1 MDTMNEINALKTKLA
16 QGRLS
21 RRDFVRSALAVGVA
35 LPTALTLSDSVL
47 AASPQRGGTLRQAL
61 TGGSTSDRLDPA
73 TFLDSYMINVGMG
86 QLRNN
91 LTELDE
97 NNQLIPELA
106 ESWNTSDGQNW
117 VFNLHK
123 GVEFHN
129 GRSLV
134 ANDVVASIQHHLGEK
149 TKSGAKGI
157 VAQIKEIKA
166 DGKSKVVM
174 KLEGPNADFPFL
186 LTDYHLGICPANADG
201 SIDWESGIGTGGYKL
216 ENYDPGVRTLTS
228 RNANYWKSG
237 RAHFDSVETLFI
249 ADVTARENGLVTG
262 ELDVIT
268 APNLSTA
275 GRLGSKPGIEVFFTN
290 GNQHCTLPMLSDRD
304 PFGDN
309 NLVMALKSAI
319 NRQEWLDKI
328 WFGHAALGNDIPI
341 GPANRYRASNSEIP
355 QREYDLD
362 MAKYYMKKA
371 GLSSI
376 NLKLSV
382 ADTAFQD
389 SDDAGVLFAETARG
403 AGINIEVVR
412 KPNDGYWSNTWL
424 KDSWVASYW
433 GGRPSEDWMFSQVYS
448 ENAIATG
455 WSETNF
461 VHPKFE
467 ELLVQ
472 ARAELDDAKRR
483 EMYVEMQRIVHDN
496 CSVIIPIF
504 SAYGHAST
512 SNVKRAA
519 NVASNWEFDGHKNA
533 ERWWMG

>member
-1 MDTMNEINALKTKLA
+1 MKDVKALQQMHRDGSINRRNFLKVMGALGISAVAANELL
-16 QGRLS
+16 
-21 RRDFVRSALAVGVA
+21 
-35 LPTALTLSDSVL
+35 TASTVL

-61 TGGSTSDRLDPA
+61 TGGSSSDRLDPA

-91 LTELDE
+91 LSELDE

-106 ESWNTSDGQNW
+106 ESWDTSDGQNW
-117 VFNLHK
+117 IFNIRK

-129 GRSLV
+129 GRTLV

-166 DGKSKVVM
+166 DGKNKVIM

-201 SIDWESGIGTGGYKL
+201 SIDWQSGIGTGGYKL

-228 RNANYWKSG
+228 RNVNYWKSG

-249 ADVTARENGLVTG
+249 SDTTARENGLVTG

-268 APNLSTA
+268 SPNLSTA
-275 GRLGSKPGIEVFFTN
+275 DRLGKKPGVEVFFTN

-304 PFGDN
+304 PFNNN
-309 NLVMALKSAI
+309 NLVMALKYAI
-319 NRQEWLDKI
+319 DRQEWLDKI
-328 WFGHAALGNDIPI
+328 WFGNAALGNDIPI
-341 GPANRYRASNSEIP
+341 GPANRYRASESEIP
-355 QREYDLD
+355 QREHDLD
-362 MAKYYMKKA
+362 KAKYYMKKA

-389 SDDAGVLFAETARG
+389 SDDAGVLFAEAARP

-424 KDSWVASYW
+424 KDPWVASYW
-433 GGRPSEDWMFSQVYS
+433 GGRPTEDWMFSQVYS

-455 WSETNF
+455 WAETKF
-461 VHPKFE
+461 VHQKFE
-467 ELLVQ
+467 KLLVQ
-472 ARAELDDAKRR
+472 ARAELNDAKRR
-483 EMYVEMQRIVHDN
+483 EMYVEMQQIVHDN

-512 SNVKRAA
+512 SNVKRGSK
-519 NVASNWEFDGHKNA
+519 VASNWEFDGHKNA

>member
-1 MDTMNEINALKTKLA
+1 MKEVKTLQQMHRDGRIN
-16 QGRLS
+16 
-21 RRDFVRSALAVGVA
+21 RRDFLKVMGALGFTAVA
-35 LPTALTLSDSVL
+35 ANELLTASTVL

-61 TGGSTSDRLDPA
+61 TGGSSSDRLDPA

-91 LTELDE
+91 LSELDE

-106 ESWNTSDGQNW
+106 ESWDTSDGQNW
-117 VFNLHK
+117 VFNLRK

-134 ANDVVASIQHHLGEK
+134 ANDVVASIQHHLGE

-166 DGKSKVVM
+166 DGKSRVVM

-201 SIDWESGIGTGGYKL
+201 SIDWQSGIGTGGYKL

-228 RNANYWKSG
+228 RNPNYWKSG

-249 ADVTARENGLVTG
+249 ADTTARENGLVTG

-268 APNLSTA
+268 SPNLSTA
-275 GRLGSKPGIEVFFTN
+275 ARLGSKPGVEVFFTN

-304 PFGDN
+304 PFGNN
-309 NLVMALKSAI
+309 NLVMALKHAI
-319 NRQEWLDKI
+319 HRQEWLDKI
-328 WFGHAALGNDIPI
+328 WFGYAALGNDIPI
-341 GPANRYRASNSEIP
+341 GPANRYRASESEIP

-389 SDDAGVLFAETARG
+389 SDDAGVLFAETARP

-412 KPNDGYWSNTWL
+412 KPDDGYWSNTWL

-433 GGRPSEDWMFSQVYS
+433 GGRPTEDWMFSQVYS
-448 ENAIATG
+448 KNAIATG

-467 ELLVQ
+467 KLLVQ
-472 ARAELDDAKRR
+472 ARAELNDAKRR
-483 EMYVEMQRIVHDN
+483 EMYVEMQHIVHDN

-512 SNVKRAA
+512 NNVKRPAII
-519 NVASNWEFDGHKNA
+519 ASNWEFDGHKNA